1 MIRPETAR
9 TLEPIMATQFLNRK
23 IYYRDDIVF
32 REGDP
37 ADCAYLIE
45 RGEIQITKQTSDGDE
60 IELGRLGPGAIFGE
74 MAMID
79 MQPRM
84 ARATAMI
91 DTTVT
96 FVNQQMFE
104 KKLKAADPFLHALL
118 LILVRNVRSV
128 TEQLSAGGS

>member
-1 MIRPETAR
+1 
-9 TLEPIMATQFLNRK
+9 MATQFLNRK
-23 IYYRDDIVF
+23 VYYRDQIVF
-32 REGDP
+32 REGEP
-37 ADCAYLIE
+37 GDCAYLIE
-45 RGEIQITKQTSDGDE
+45 RGAIQITKTTPDGKE

-84 ARATAMI
+84 AKATAMA

-96 FVNQQMFE
+96 FVNQPMFE
-104 KKLKAADPFLHALL
+104 KKMQAADPFLRALL

-128 TEQLSAGGS
+128 SRQLSAGSGS

>member
-1 MIRPETAR
+1 
-9 TLEPIMATQFLNRK
+9 MATQFLNRK
-23 IYYRDDIVF
+23 VYYRDDVIF
-32 REGDP
+32 REGESG
-37 ADCAYLIE
+37 DCAYLIE
-45 RGEIQITKQTSDGDE
+45 RGEIQITKKTPDGDE

-84 ARATAMI
+84 AKATAMI

-96 FVNQQMFE
+96 FVNHQLFE
-104 KKLKAADPFLHALL
+104 KKMQAADPFLHALL

-128 TEQLSAGGS
+128 SQQLSANGSS

>member
-1 MIRPETAR
+1 MS
-9 TLEPIMATQFLNRK
+9 TQFLNRK
-23 IYYRDDIVF
+23 IFYQNAVVF

-45 RGEIQITKQTSDGDE
+45 TGEIQITKKSPDGE
-60 IELGRLGPGAIFGE
+60 VELGRLGPGAIFGE

-84 ARATAMI
+84 AKATALI

-96 FVNQQMFE
+96 YVNHVMFE
-104 KKLKAADPFLHALL
+104 KKLKTADPFLRALL
-118 LILVRNVRSV
+118 LIMVRNVRALS
-128 TEQLSAGGS
+128 EQLVESEY

>member
-1 MIRPETAR
+1 
-9 TLEPIMATQFLNRK
+9 MATQFLNRK
-23 IYYRDDIVF
+23 VFYRDDVIF
-32 REGDP
+32 NEGQP
-37 ADCAYLIE
+37 GDCAYLIE
-45 RGEIQITKQTSDGDE
+45 RGEVLITKKTPEGEE

-84 ARATAMI
+84 AKATAML

-96 FVNQQMFE
+96 FVNHQMFE
-104 KKLKAADPFLHALL
+104 KKMQAADPFLHALL

-128 TEQLSAGGS
+128 SQQLTQLQSY

>member
-1 MIRPETAR
+1 VS
-9 TLEPIMATQFLNRK
+9 TQFLNRK
-23 IYYRDDIVF
+23 IFYQNAVVF

-45 RGEIQITKQTSDGDE
+45 TGEIQITKKSPDGE
-60 IELGRLGPGAIFGE
+60 VELGRLGPGAIFGE

-84 ARATAMI
+84 AKATALI

-96 FVNQQMFE
+96 YVNHVMFE
-104 KKLKAADPFLHALL
+104 KKLKTADPFLRALL
-118 LILVRNVRSV
+118 LIMVRNVRALS
-128 TEQLSAGGS
+128 EQLVESEY

>member
-1 MIRPETAR
+1 
-9 TLEPIMATQFLNRK
+9 MATQFLNRK